1 MSAYKK
7 PFEIVRAHLI
17 ENNIPFFG
25 NHNISEALQATG
37 ISKEDLIEEVAA
49 RMKGVLESLCID
61 VAHDHNSKGTAL
73 RFAKMVINETM
84 SGRFDAEP
92 SITEFPNASNLDQL
106 ISVSGLRV
114 ESMCSHHL
122 QNIRGVAHIAVL
134 PHPEGR
140 VIGLSKFSRILR
152 HFAKRPQIQEELTV
166 QVSQYLQ
173 EKLQPLGVAVLI
185 EAEHQCMACRGVEEP
200 GAITSTTHL
209 TGMFLESPSL
219 RQEWLAAIA
228 KKRLS

>member
-1 MSAYKK
+1 MQDNKK
-7 PFEIVRAHLI
+7 PFEIVRAYLCDHGVPYYGN
-17 ENNIPFFG
+17 NNI
-25 NHNISEALQATG
+25 SAALKATG
-37 ISKEDLIEEVAA
+37 VKKEDLIDEVAR
-49 RMKGVLESLCID
+49 RMQGVLEALCID
-61 VAHDHNSKGTAL
+61 VNNDHNSKGTAL

-84 SGRFDAEP
+84 SGRFDEEP

-114 ESMCSHHL
+114 ESLCSHHL
-122 QNIRGVAHIAVL
+122 QNIRGVAHIAVM
-134 PHPEGR
+134 PNPEGR

-166 QVSQYLQ
+166 QVSTYLQ
-173 EKLQPLGVAVLI
+173 EKLEPLGVAVLI

-209 TGMFLESPSL
+209 TGMFLDSPSL